1 VWQGT
6 AMFVTGVGA
15 DRRILPG
22 LAIRRI
28 RSVPSKVL
36 IADSAASFRRG
47 LGSAFRAAGFVVEES
62 PGLPA
67 TAGSADVVVATV
79 ADPDALVTLT
89 NVLAGDAPPAVI
101 VLADGQDPALVAEA
115 LRMGVAGFV
124 DRDADP
130 GLVVAAVEAALQ
142 GHALVPRW
150 AAAAF
155 AARIPVRP
163 SGKEWVSEEEVD
175 WLRLFAAGVT
185 VAALATR
192 VGYSEREMFRNL
204 HDLYARIGVRNRTGA
219 LIWAQRHGLLE
230 PPR

>member
-1 VWQGT
+1 
-6 AMFVTGVGA
+6 MFMAGVAA

-22 LAIRRI
+22 LERR
-28 RSVPSKVL
+28 RSRPVPNKVL

-47 LGSAFRAAGFVVEES
+47 LGSTFTAAGFIVEEA
-62 PGLPA
+62 PRLPE
-67 TAGSADVVVATV
+67 TTGSVEVIV
-79 ADPDALVTLT
+79 VTLDGPAALGALT
-89 NVLAGDAPPAVI
+89 RLLAGDAPPTVI
-101 VLADGQDPALVAEA
+101 VLADGQDPALVADA
-115 LRMGVAGFV
+115 LRMGAAGFV

-130 GLVVAAVEAALQ
+130 DLVVAAVNAAFQ

-155 AARIPVRP
+155 AARIPIRP
-163 SGKEWVSEEEVD
+163 AATEWVSEEEVE

-219 LIWAQRHGLLE
+219 LIWAQRHGLLDS
-230 PPR
+230 PR